1 MGQGVAL
8 TCPGGRCQGRTPYL
22 GVTVTCNLAYAEN
35 YLEREAFP
43 QTFLFI
49 EGSQGSL
56 ELGPDYWLRVTTR
69 AGTHLRRVPPPRYA
83 WADPAYDV
91 VHASIVPCNAN
102 LLAAIKGEG
111 RAETSA
117 EDNIKTVRL
126 VFASYD
132 SASGDKVIH
141 F

>member
-1 MGQGVAL
+1 MQMGA
-8 TCPGGRCQGRTPYL
+8 

-43 QTFLFI
+43 QTFFFI

-56 ELGPDYWLRVTTR
+56 ELGPDYLLRTTTQ
-69 AGTHLRRVPPPRYA
+69 AGTHLKRVVPPRYA
-83 WADPAYDV
+83 WADPAYEV

-111 RAETSA
+111 AAETSG

-126 VFASYD
+126 VFASYA
-132 SASGDKVIH
+132 SARDNQVVQIQKDHSHQGAVL
-141 F
+141 